1 LTPQRRQLAAIG
13 IIVAGATF
21 ALLQSWEYIFPL
33 GRGWIYDYGGGLET
47 VPVHLALA
55 QRQALDSLWTTFV
68 AGGVDRLSFFG
79 NADSPWLLSTW
90 LFAILSPATASG
102 LQMLLQI
109 GLGAI
114 FTGLYCRNK
123 LQTTPVLSMFCATLY
138 AVFSYPVFGHLFNST
153 VIPFLAYVMTW
164 PRGRN
169 WQVLLACGLTT
180 SLLTSLS
187 QGFPFIVLFMALW
200 SVLVE
205 RIVVRQAALLTIS
218 FSAGYLVLKLPT
230 LLAILANAPASQR
243 SGEFRYDSLIDT
255 SVLYTESDFL
265 YSDVHMWTFTQITS
279 GFFLALGGALLVMGL
294 VDRSGR
300 QDDGS
305 RTLAGS
311 LVGMLIVYILLASGI
326 ALPIRN
332 VLAPV
337 LPWLGSFNMVRT
349 ITTAGAFLNS
359 MAATAGIALLS
370 HDLGRGHH
378 RRCLLAILSAL
389 AFTATIS
396 PAHIARDEML
406 ALVGLFCG
414 ACALG
419 WLASR
424 PAANS
429 RDDAGSASI
438 SRINLAITAPC
449 MIAVLAY
456 GILWPKASLWVF
468 RQSADTGYNLY
479 HMPAIAGIESNDHS
493 PHRYA
498 SVLPLQPAYALSNGI
513 ETIDGWANLYSSQ
526 FRRFWLA
533 ILDPLFTARP
543 QERAIFGADGGR
555 PQDHYIFLGT
565 GAIIPG
571 DAPGIMNVDL
581 RFNMTLL
588 SLMNTGYLLSYY
600 PLQSRYLQPVH
611 TPGNPHAQGEQWGPA
626 NGRATKL
633 SAANNELNFWKAL
646 PSGMNAFFEHRPAPP
661 DRVYAYRN
669 VCALPRVF
677 AVDSLQHHDDDA
689 TVLQSLATA
698 SPVELLHNAHMVGEL
713 VSGLSKQLSTP
724 AIRIQTMRSDQL
736 SFTANSDGDAFIVV
750 GNTWSAGWKAYV
762 DDVEMAPV
770 RVNYIQIGIPLR
782 AGSHRVRLAYA
793 PSYGWASRLVALPL
807 SFQHQEPQSDWDFKS
822 ETLPAVC
829 GSPSPPPPN
838 P

>member
-1 LTPQRRQLAAIG
+1 MITPRPKLVAAG
-13 IIVAGATF
+13 IILAGAIF

-33 GRGWIYDYGGGLET
+33 GQGWIYDYGAGLET

-55 QRQALDSLWTTFV
+55 QQSLDSLWTTFV

-90 LFAILSPATASG
+90 LFAVLSPATASG
-102 LQMLLQI
+102 LQMFLQV

-114 FTGLYCRNK
+114 FTGLYCRSK
-123 LQTTPVLSMFCATLY
+123 LQTTPAMSMFCATLY
-138 AVFSYPVFGHLFNST
+138 AAFSYPVFGHLFNST
-153 VIPFLAYVMTW
+153 VIPILACVMTW
-164 PRGRN
+164 PRSRN
-169 WQVLLACGLTT
+169 WLALFACGFIT

-187 QGFPFIVLFMALW
+187 QGFPFIVSFMALW

-205 RIVVRQAALLTIS
+205 RIAIRYVAGLLLA
-218 FSAGYLVLKLPT
+218 FSGGYLVLKLPT
-230 LLAILANAPASQR
+230 LLAILANAPTSQR

-265 YSDVHMWTFTQITS
+265 YSDIHMWTFTQITS
-279 GFFLALGGALLVMGL
+279 GFFLALGGGLLVLGL

-311 LVGMLIVYILLASGI
+311 VVGMFIVYMLLASGI
-326 ALPIRN
+326 AVPIRN

-359 MAATAGIALLS
+359 MVATAGIALFS
-370 HDLGRGHH
+370 HQLRRGHY

-396 PAHIARDEML
+396 PTHIARDEML

-419 WLASR
+419 WLASK
-424 PAANS
+424 PAANN
-429 RDDAGSASI
+429 RDEAGSAAV
-438 SRINLAITAPC
+438 SRINIAIMAPC

-456 GILWPKASLWVF
+456 GILWPKASLSVF

-479 HMPAIAGIESNDHS
+479 HMPAVARIESNDHS

-498 SVLPLQPAYALSNGI
+498 SVLPLQPAYALSDGI

-533 ILDPLFTARP
+533 ILDPLFKARP

-565 GAIIPG
+565 GSIIPG

-600 PLQSRYLQPVH
+600 PLQSRFLQPVY
-611 TPGNPHAQGEQWGPA
+611 TPENPYPQVEHWGPA
-626 NGRATKL
+626 NGRAIRL
-633 SAANNELNFWKAL
+633 SAENDKLNFWKAL
-646 PSGMNAFFEHRPAPP
+646 PSGANAFFEHRPAPP

-677 AVDSLQHHDDDA
+677 AVDALQHHDDDA

-698 SPVELLHNAHMVGEL
+698 SPVDLLHNAHMVGEL
-713 VSGLSKQLSTP
+713 APVLSKQLSQP
-724 AIRIQTMRSDQL
+724 VIRVQTVRSDQL
-736 SFTANSDGDAFIVV
+736 LFTTNSDGDAFIVI

-762 DDVEMAPV
+762 DEVEMAPV

-793 PSYGWASRLVALPL
+793 PSYDWAFRLVAMPL
-807 SFQHQEPQSDWDFKS
+807 NFQHLEPQSRWDFKS
-822 ETLPAVC
+822 ETLPAAC
-829 GSPSPPPPN
+829 GSSSLPLPN